1 MDSLILC
8 AVAVI
13 AFASG
18 AICSAAYFRS
28 RYDEKPESRT
38 TEAEPPQEDA
48 RAESLR
54 KQWEN
59 LMSYTGRDQFD

>member
-13 AFASG
+13 SFASG

-28 RYDEKPESRT
+28 RYDEKPESRI
-38 TEAEPPQEDA
+38 TEAEPTQEDVK
-48 RAESLR
+48 AESLR

-59 LMSYTGRDQFD
+59 LMSYTGRDQLD